1 MASNRRVGVQRKSDY
16 LSGAVDGGDDPGVA
30 HLEQRR
36 PVGPGEDVDL
46 ALELTHLQGK
56 AAIRKTQR
64 QSSRHEEDEAALLWT
79 RRF

>member
-36 PVGPGEDVDL
+36 PISPGEDADL
-46 ALELTHLQGK
+46 ALELPQLQGK
-56 AAIRKTQR
+56 ATNWKNQR
-64 QSSRHEEDEAALLWT
+64 LL
-79 RRF
+79 